1 VIKPQCP
8 DVYAA
13 FLIVLQQI
21 AIVSSTLLALPIVRH
36 NLVDTHGAL
45 VPSLPHVKDHN
56 RKRKS
61 LKEAGLLHSN
71 PEGVRDPL
79 FKDHPEFFD
88 PLDLLQVRYEMLRAH
103 KVDGENIVAISDR
116 YGVSRQTFYNLWEK
130 FSKVGS
136 AALLSG
142 KPGPKG
148 ASKLTLKVVSFAR
161 QQLVR
166 EADLSGSE
174 VASRIEAKFRLK
186 VHKRTIEKLL
196 GELRSKKNY

>member
-1 VIKPQCP
+1 M
-8 DVYAA
+8 AW
-13 FLIVLQQI
+13 I
-21 AIVSSTLLALPIVRH
+21 AIVSSVFHGLPILRL
-36 NLVDTHGAL
+36 NLIDIHGPL

-61 LKEAGLLHSN
+61 LKDAGLLH
-71 PEGVRDPL
+71 PTPDRVRDSL

-88 PLDLLQVRYEMLRAH
+88 PQDLLQVRYEMLRAH
-103 KVDGENIVAISDR
+103 KVDGENIVAISER

-148 ASKLTLKVVSFAR
+148 ASKLTLEVVSFVKK
-161 QQLVR
+161 QLLR
-166 EADLSGSE
+166 EAKLSGSE
-174 VASRIEAKFRLK
+174 VASRIQAKFRLK

>member
-1 VIKPQCP
+1 M
-8 DVYAA
+8 AW
-13 FLIVLQQI
+13 I
-21 AIVSSTLLALPIVRH
+21 AIILSVFHGLPIWRW
-36 NLVDTHGAL
+36 NLIDIHGPL

-61 LKEAGLLHSN
+61 LKDAGLLH
-71 PEGVRDPL
+71 PTPDRVRDSL

-88 PLDLLQVRYEMLRAH
+88 PQDLLQVRYEMLRAH
-103 KVDGENIVAISDR
+103 KVDGENIVAISER

-148 ASKLTLKVVSFAR
+148 ASKLTLEVVSFVKK
-161 QQLVR
+161 QLLR
-166 EADLSGSE
+166 EAELSGSE
-174 VASRIEAKFRLK
+174 VASRIQAKFRFK